1 MDYFRLATP
10 QDIEA
15 LKHIDSVA
23 TAERAQNIQQ
33 WVNEKNCYLIERQSQ
48 IIAYGVLH
56 YRFFG
61 CGFIEMLMVDSEFRR
76 QGIGSQLIE
85 QFKLTC
91 VTPKLFTSTNQSNVS
106 MQRLLA
112 NAQFISSGIIENLDE
127 GDPELIYFYR

>member
-33 WVNEKNCYLIERQSQ
+33 WINEKNCYLIERQSQ

-56 YRFFG
+56 YRF
-61 CGFIEMLMVDSEFRR
+61 LDVD
-76 QGIGSQLIE
+76 
-85 QFKLTC
+85 
-91 VTPKLFTSTNQSNVS
+91 
-106 MQRLLA
+106 LLKC
-112 NAQFISSGIIENLDE
+112 
-127 GDPELIYFYR
+127 